1 MAAGESGEEEASRRG
16 NEPDFDS
23 IFGRG
28 IEATDCNYMPTF
40 YRFWDITTLLLENLR
55 FFAILSTPVS
65 FEAVARG
72 FLWDVSYES
81 CCQRSRVRGLPEV
94 ESAWSYGH

>member
-1 MAAGESGEEEASRRG
+1 MHLTSAFCLNIFLMAAGESGEEEASRRG

-40 YRFWDITTLLLENLR
+40 YRF
-55 FFAILSTPVS
+55 
-65 FEAVARG
+65 
-72 FLWDVSYES
+72 
-81 CCQRSRVRGLPEV
+81 
-94 ESAWSYGH
+94 